1 MRVPILAFFFLFFQ
15 LNHAQE
21 KFLEIHNDLKDGA
34 RKVHTAFTIVDDQ
47 TGNFAVFLD
56 DENKLYGFLYD
67 SDLNLIDRFT
77 SDGLPKKYSEI
88 IGYSIK
94 GELIRLFLKD
104 NRDKRFGSVLFNF
117 SNGKTEETLYDFKL
131 KDEVYV
137 EGYNDAST
145 FYLITMTK
153 ESSLFNLYLFDEGS
167 EFQKETIDLSG
178 ERFIDNFGNQQ
189 NLNRIMAWGGARKTN
204 GSLYSFKI
212 DKIDSQSPN
221 SIETVSE
228 IVKMYPGDSSFQISV
243 ETQVYTYLIHISTE
257 KLEYSLQKIE
267 KPRLSDVS
275 PNSNS
280 FILKD
285 KIYQISSTKEEMA
298 FSVKSLDSDKELKSI
313 LVNKDDE
320 LYFKNTPIIQEGGA
334 YSNYR
339 EMEKTSKFLR
349 RLSKEDIGIAVTEHK
364 NHYIITMGSKK
375 EVYRGGGGMMM
386 PGFGIP
392 VASAGA
398 FTVMFN
404 PTFVAYGGY
413 SNTKATQIECIF
425 DENFNHKEGEV
436 PTNIF
441 DKIHDAT
448 EVFPKKTAEN
458 IFKLNGNYIW
468 GYYNK
473 KLDKYIMYKF

>member
-1 MRVPILAFFFLFFQ
+1 VQ
-15 LNHAQE
+15 LNNAQE
-21 KFLEIHNDLKDGA
+21 KFLEINNDLKDGS
-34 RKVHTAFTIVDDQ
+34 RKVHTAFTIVDEQ

-67 SDLNLIDRFT
+67 TDLKLINRFT
-77 SDGLPKKYSEI
+77 SEGLPKKYSEI
-88 IGYSIK
+88 VGYSIN
-94 GELIRLFLKD
+94 GEMIRLFLKD

-117 SNGKTEETLYDFKL
+117 SNGTTEETLYDFKL

-137 EGYNDAST
+137 EGYSNTST
-145 FYLITMTK
+145 FHLITMSK
-153 ESSLFNLYLFDEGS
+153 ESSLFNLYLFEEGS
-167 EFQKETIDLSG
+167 QLKKETIDLSD

-189 NLNRIMAWGGARKTN
+189 NLNRIMAWGGARQTS
-204 GSLYSFKI
+204 GSLYSFKV
-212 DKIDSQSPN
+212 DKIDAHSPN

-228 IVKMYPGDSSFQISV
+228 IVKMYPGDSGFQISV
-243 ETQVYTYLIHISTE
+243 ETEDLTYLIDISTKE
-257 KLEYSLQKIE
+257 LDYLLKKIE
-267 KPRLSDVS
+267 KPRLSENS

-280 FILKD
+280 FILDD
-285 KIYQISSTKEEMA
+285 KIYQISSTRDEMA
-298 FSVKSLDSDKELKSI
+298 FSIKSLDNNEELKSI
-313 LVNKDDE
+313 LVGKDDE
-320 LYFKNTPIIQEGGA
+320 IYFKNTPIIQEGGT

-375 EVYRGGGGMMM
+375 DVQRGGGGMMM

-392 VASAGA
+392 IATAGS

-404 PTFVAYGGY
+404 PTFFAYGSY

-436 PTNIF
+436 PSNVF
-441 DKIHDAT
+441 DKIHDAA
-448 EVFPKKTAEN
+448 ENFPKKTAET
-458 IFKLNGNYIW
+458 IFKLKENYIW